1 MRPARPKV
9 SSRLS
14 PIGAVVA
21 SGVPLLVGWLTRP
34 HLFHVPVLADGS
46 LQRPASGME
55 AWEWYGWP
63 TLFVSSLIAGGLG
76 LFVHS
81 WWLKVPHQIS
91 SRAKPWRRWEM
102 LLAVGLVALGG
113 AIRLPLMT
121 AEMHRDEQ
129 DNLVHQIHGMYHHS
143 PPSGGMR
150 GGPRPM
156 TRQGSELP
164 ESVQDA
170 ALAAVARPEKKAWV
184 ARSWVQTAFDSPFG
198 NNSPPN
204 SLLARVCNSAW
215 RAWVKA
221 EPSRYNLTA
230 LRLPAFIALTV
241 SPLLLFAA
249 LRRWFSNTWAATLGV
264 LVFSFHPMVIRFGAL
279 SRGYAL
285 MMLSLVVVLYAW
297 SRVLEGRSH
306 NSGFLLA
313 AFATGGA
320 VWCFTGFALA
330 GGALSFGLLVASL
343 QKAGQSRWEITRQ
356 WAGAHLAAAA
366 FWLPMIAPMLVQTAF
381 VMAYDFPM
389 NSDHL
394 AWLPR
399 YLGAGLVGT
408 ILPTREQLPFTT
420 GLARPEIWLDVW
432 RESPFEATALFVL
445 LPILVT
451 SAVIVLVR
459 QRHGAGW
466 AAGCLMFSALAT
478 ALLATWGHHKQLLYW
493 YSCYLTPVGALCV
506 AALLAGGRS
515 FLLRL
520 AVTGLAFL
528 LLAAG
533 FPNGHT
539 GRLPL
544 FPAKP
549 FERLAARYR
558 GYWVISSNEGR
569 SVAIPIR

>member
-1 MRPARPKV
+1 M
-9 SSRLS
+9 
-14 PIGAVVA
+14 
-21 SGVPLLVGWLTRP
+21 
-34 HLFHVPVLADGS
+34 
-46 LQRPASGME
+46 
-55 AWEWYGWP
+55 
-63 TLFVSSLIAGGLG
+63 
-76 LFVHS
+76 
-81 WWLKVPHQIS
+81 
-91 SRAKPWRRWEM
+91 
-102 LLAVGLVALGG
+102 
-113 AIRLPLMT
+113 
-121 AEMHRDEQ
+121 
-129 DNLVHQIHGMYHHS
+129 
-143 PPSGGMR
+143 
-150 GGPRPM
+150 
-156 TRQGSELP
+156 P

-170 ALAAVARPEKKAWV
+170 ALAAVGAQRKRPGLPDPGS
-184 ARSWVQTAFDSPFG
+184 RQRLTAPLAITP
-198 NNSPPN
+198 PPN

-249 LRRWFSNTWAATLGV
+249 LRRWFWNTWAATLGV

-408 ILPTREQLPFTT
+408 ILPTKSNCHLPRAW
-420 GLARPEIWLDVW
+420 LALRSGWTCG
-432 RESPFEATALFVL
+432 AN
-445 LPILVT
+445 LPL
-451 SAVIVLVR
+451 R
-459 QRHGAGW
+459 QRRYL
-466 AAGCLMFSALAT
+466 C
-478 ALLATWGHHKQLLYW
+478 
-493 YSCYLTPVGALCV
+493 CY
-506 AALLAGGRS
+506 RS
-515 FLLRL
+515 
-520 AVTGLAFL
+520 
-528 LLAAG
+528 
-533 FPNGHT
+533 
-539 GRLPL
+539 
-544 FPAKP
+544 
-549 FERLAARYR
+549 
-558 GYWVISSNEGR
+558 S
-569 SVAIPIR
+569 